1 MNELEEL
8 KKLLGKAVYRGIPTA
23 VSLSNAE
30 LIDRLITDANG
41 DTSDEAEVSNLLN
54 DILEMQ
60 RALEHKLNGG
70 SDSTLTTLD
79 SVRFDSVQSTPDLVD
94 ATDPSSA
101 ITIDPEYF
109 DQVKK
114 DLGIRNPMYR
124 IDQVEYIKNTN
135 EVLVQ
140 LKKADGAVNEFKKI
154 VNSGIVQNW
163 GV

>member
-8 KKLLGKAVYRGIPTA
+8 KKLLGKAVYKGIPTA

-30 LIDRLITDANG
+30 LIDQLVAEANG
-41 DTSDEAEVSNLLN
+41 DETQVSNLLN

-60 RALEHKLNGG
+60 CALENKITG
-70 SDSTLTTLD
+70 
-79 SVRFDSVQSTPDLVD
+79 RFDSIDSARCSVPLDLAQSAPDLID
-94 ATDPSSA
+94 ATDYSSTV
-101 ITIDPEYF
+101 TIDPEYF

-124 IDQVEYIKNTN
+124 IDQVEYNKNTN